1 MICNPL
7 HLDVQTEQRWRWPH
21 RANGD
26 VVQVIRNEQAT
37 TVILCDGVGSGTFAF
52 VAARLAQ
59 ARLARL
65 LEEGFSFQQAFLRV
79 AATME
84 SYKDP
89 HKPYAAIAA
98 AHVHVDG
105 RATALRYHMPPLI
118 WLSEHNAYPL
128 PTHPLTGDGVC
139 VMESVCHLRAGE
151 GLLMISDGI
160 AQAGMPQLNGGWQSQ
175 GVAEFASHLLE
186 QNQQQHLL
194 SSIQQKAAALNEE
207 RCADDATV
215 VWLRCRP
222 AKMLTILTGL
232 PQNRLMDMALVE
244 RFMEMPGKKVVCGA
258 TTAAAVARI
267 LGRTVHIENHT
278 SHLVVPP
285 NYHIDGI
292 DLATE
297 GAVTLNQLNNI
308 LDIHIDQF
316 DEQNPVTELYDL
328 VTWADRIYFL
338 VGSAKNPANDH
349 LYFTQCG
356 VLNRQKVVSVIA
368 EKLKR
373 KGKTIVVETT

>member
-1 MICNPL
+1 MFRQIL
-7 HLDVQTEQRWRWPH
+7 HLDVYKEQRWRWPH

-26 VVQVIRNEQAT
+26 VVQVMRSEQST
-37 TVILCDGVGSGTFAF
+37 TVILCDGIGSGTFAF
-52 VAARLAQ
+52 VAAQMAQ
-59 ARLARL
+59 ARLTRL
-65 LEEGFSFQQAFLRV
+65 LEEGFSFQQAFLRI

-84 SYKDP
+84 AYKDP
-89 HKPYAAIAA
+89 HKPYASIAA
-98 AHVHVDG
+98 AEVRIDG
-105 RATALRYHMPPLI
+105 RATALMYQMPPVI
-118 WLSEHNAYPL
+118 WLSEQTAYPL

-139 VMESVCHLRAGE
+139 VMESVCQLRADE
-151 GLLMISDGI
+151 GLLLISDGI
-160 AQAGMPQLNGGWQSQ
+160 AQAGMPRLIGGWQSQ
-175 GVAEFASHLLE
+175 GVAEFAAHLLE
-186 QNQQQHLL
+186 QKQQQQLL
-194 SSIQQKAAALNEE
+194 CSIHQKAALLNEQQY
-207 RCADDATV
+207 ADDATV

-232 PQNRLMDMALVE
+232 PQNRLMDMAVVE
-244 RFMEMPGKKVVCGA
+244 RFVEMPGKKVVCGA

-267 LGRTVHIENHT
+267 LGKTVRIENHT

-308 LDIHIDQF
+308 LDIQIDQF

-328 VTWADRIYFL
+328 VMWADRIYIL

-356 VLNRQKVVSVIA
+356 VLNRQKVVSLIA

-373 KGKTIVVETT
+373 KGKTVVVEPI